1 MSQQRSSLDQ
11 SPILSYYSKS
21 MPRNKM
27 NNETNCSR
35 LFLHTYLLFFSRLET
50 LSSHWSRISTSLCAS
65 CFSWMLMEGLHVYR
79 LLVDVFQRKQIGKK
93 YRIKLVE
100 RYHLNI
106 YTYRQIDKKKE
117 SQKLCSGLYF
127 VVLLMQDCWFFKYNL
142 KTELFEG
149 YRSLSEFIWLKLL
162 EA

>member
-11 SPILSYYSKS
+11 SPILSYNSIN

-35 LFLHTYLLFFSRLET
+35 LFLHTHLLFFSRLET

-127 VVLLMQDCWFFKYNL
+127 VVLLMQDC
-142 KTELFEG
+142 
-149 YRSLSEFIWLKLL
+149 
-162 EA
+162 